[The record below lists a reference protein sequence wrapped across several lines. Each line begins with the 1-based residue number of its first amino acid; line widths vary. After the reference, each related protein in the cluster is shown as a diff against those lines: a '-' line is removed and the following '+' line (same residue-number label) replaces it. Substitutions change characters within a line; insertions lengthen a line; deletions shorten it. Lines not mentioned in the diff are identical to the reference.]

1 MVNAEHLERHLTRVK
16 GASTQK
22 ARGTTGV
29 TGGLFGL
36 WVAQTETHSSYLE
49 SNYLGLVAR
58 IPGLE
63 ARPETPKRPKET
75 AGGNG
80 YLFLLSDSPGC
91 HMIP

>member
-1 MVNAEHLERHLTRVK
+1 MVNAEHLEQHLTRGK

-22 ARGTTGV
+22 VQEITGV

-36 WVAQTETHSSYLE
+36 WVAQTETDSSYLE
-49 SNYLGLVAR
+49 SNYLGSVAR

-63 ARPETPKRPKET
+63 ARPGTPKQPEET

-80 YLFLLSDSPGC
+80 YLFSLSGSPGC